1 MIEIPCCRD
10 LARLV
15 ATDELA
21 GAPRW
26 RRLCA
31 RIHLLLCRPCRT
43 YRAQILAI
51 GRLARERYAA
61 DDAQPKAD
69 ELVALLKKE

>member
-10 LARLV
+10 LSRLV

-21 GAPRW
+21 GAPLA

-31 RIHLLLCRPCRT
+31 RIHLLLCRPCRA
-43 YRAQILAI
+43 YRAQIRTI

-61 DDAQPKAD
+61 DDAQRKAD
-69 ELVALLKKE
+69 ELIALLKKE